1 LRYPVSRL
9 INVGPGLTATTS
21 VTGNNKVTIITA
33 GTGQV
38 SWV

>member
-1 LRYPVSRL
+1 VRYPVSRL

-21 VTGNNKVTIITA
+21 LVGDNKVTIITA